1 MMKFE
6 AKIFDELTAREIYER
21 LAERE
26 NIFTHE
32 KGMKCHDIDGKDYSC
47 LHCMLTVGD
56 TLIAYLRAEKCDTG
70 AKVGRVIT
78 LTHGRGDGRLL
89 MEKSIPAIKNYF
101 GTDNIYVHAQH
112 DAVGFYIKM
121 GFTPISDEF
130 IEEGVRHISM
140 KLEEN

>member
-1 MMKFE
+1 MEFFIK
-6 AKIFDELTAREIYER
+6 AFDELTTREIYEILR
-21 LAERE
+21 ARE
-26 NIFTHE
+26 LIFTHE
-32 KGMKCHDIDGKDYSC
+32 KGMKCLDIDRNDYNC
-47 LHCMLTVGD
+47 LHCILTDGD

-112 DAVGFYIKM
+112 DAVGFYLKM
-121 GFTPISDEF
+121 GFIPISDEY
-130 IEEGVRHISM
+130 IEAGVRHISM
-140 KLEEN
+140 MLEND